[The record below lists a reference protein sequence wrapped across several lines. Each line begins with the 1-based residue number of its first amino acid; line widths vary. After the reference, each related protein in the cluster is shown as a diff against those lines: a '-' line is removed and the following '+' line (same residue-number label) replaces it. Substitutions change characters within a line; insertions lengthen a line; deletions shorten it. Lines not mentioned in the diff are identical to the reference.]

1 MSSSDGTRPT
11 PELDTAAPARV
22 DSALN
27 EPAEG
32 GGLNGKRSRS
42 TGFGRLRSTLL
53 EQQPKELIRLI
64 GELYGL
70 SKENRRF
77 LEARLGN
84 APEQLSTYRR
94 LVADCLFPEVY
105 RDGGIKITEAKRAI
119 SQYERATGDTAGT
132 IDLMLVFVE
141 SGTAFAAEFGYG
153 EDNFF
158 SALENML
165 MRALGLLAHA
175 SKDLRKSLRPRLDR
189 LSDSARDLAWGYGDF
204 VFGEVD
210 DFIDNFV
217 ETD

>member
-1 MSSSDGTRPT
+1 VKSIG
-11 PELDTAAPARV
+11 EA
-22 DSALN
+22 SA
-27 EPAEG
+27 
-32 GGLNGKRSRS
+32 S
-42 TGFGRLRSTLL
+42 TGFGKLRSTLL
-53 EQQPKELIRLI
+53 EQQPRQLIRLI

-84 APEQLSTYRR
+84 ASEQLSTYRR
-94 LVADCLFPEVY
+94 LVAGCLYPDPS
-105 RDGGIKITEAKRAI
+105 RGGAIKISEAKRAI

-153 EDNFF
+153 EDDFF

-165 MRALGLLAHA
+165 MRALGLLA
-175 SKDLRKSLRPRLDR
+175 SVSRDFKQSMRTRLER

-204 VFGEVD
+204 VVGEVE
-210 DFIDNFV
+210 DFVDNFV
-217 ETD
+217 EPDE